1 MTTQFVLVRHA
12 TCAQMDEILL
22 GRQLD
27 SALDA
32 HGVEQ
37 ASALAQS
44 FSQRPIDPA
53 IYSSPRRRTRETAA
67 AIAARS
73 GADVHVHAE
82 LDEIDFGSWAGRTFA
97 SLESDIDWRA
107 WNTNRAEA
115 ATPGGETIASV
126 QQRALALL
134 HAIAA
139 AEPSHPVVIV
149 THSEIIRSLLFYCLD
164 VSPNHYGRL
173 AIDPASGSTV
183 EFFGDTPLQGVP
195 PSSDRFRIVTVN
207 ERLGS

>member
-1 MTTQFVLVRHA
+1 
-12 TCAQMDEILL
+12 MDDILL

-27 SALDA
+27 AALDA
-32 HGVEQ
+32 HGAAQ
-37 ASALAQS
+37 ASALAES
-44 FSQRPIDPA
+44 FSQRRIDPA
-53 IYSSPRRRTRETAA
+53 IYSSPRRRTRQTAA

-73 GADVHVHAE
+73 GADVQVHAQ

-97 SLESDIDWRA
+97 SLATDIDWRA

-134 HAIAA
+134 HAIDA

-164 VSPNHYGRL
+164 VSPNRFGRL
-173 AIDPASGSTV
+173 AIDPASVTTL
-183 EFFGDTPLQGVP
+183 ELFGDTPLRGAP
-195 PSSDRFRIVTVN
+195 PCSDRFRVVAVN
-207 ERLGS
+207 ERLVS